1 MDNEIIEAFNKFKNS
16 GKIEDYLEYRRIIKE
31 KEQKKRWSNMIK
43 EFEGIIVSETPY
55 SESSKIINILTK
67 EGIIGV
73 MAKGA
78 KRLKSPF
85 RTTTEKFSLGT
96 FNVYFHEGKLST
108 LISADIINPLNN
120 IKTDIVKIG
129 YLTYICELSYQTAK
143 QKTDSN
149 IYTILK
155 SAILKMENGLDPMV
169 ITNILELKMLDYLGV
184 KIDLDKCIKC
194 GDTENI
200 ITISGDAGGYLCK
213 DCRTNE
219 IIYDI
224 KTIKMFRL
232 YYYVEIDS
240 ITDLKISE
248 SVANNINKI
257 LTDYYD
263 RYTGL
268 YLKSKEFLKS
278 VTY

>member
-1 MDNEIIEAFNKFKNS
+1 
-16 GKIEDYLEYRRIIKE
+16 
-31 KEQKKRWSNMIK
+31 MIK

-55 SESSKIINILTK
+55 SESSKILNILTE

-78 KRLKSPF
+78 KRLKSPL
-85 RTTTEKFSLGT
+85 RPVTDKFSLIT
-96 FNVYFHEGKLST
+96 FNCYYHEKKLST
-108 LISADIINPLNN
+108 LISADVINPLNN

-143 QKTDSN
+143 QNNDKN
-149 IYTILK
+149 IYKILK
-155 SAILKMENGLDPMV
+155 SAILKMEEGLDSLV

-184 KIDLDKCIKC
+184 KIDLDRCIKC
-194 GDTENI
+194 GESKDI
-200 ITISGDAGGYLCK
+200 ITISGDEGGYICK
-213 DCRTNE
+213 KCRTNE

-224 KTIKMFRL
+224 KTIKMFRI

-240 ITDLKISE
+240 ISDLKIS
-248 SVANNINKI
+248 SVVVNNINKI

-268 YLKSKEFLKS
+268 YLKSKDFLKS
-278 VTY
+278 ITY

>member
-1 MDNEIIEAFNKFKNS
+1 
-16 GKIEDYLEYRRIIKE
+16 
-31 KEQKKRWSNMIK
+31 MIR

-55 SESSKIINILTK
+55 SESSKIINILTR
-67 EGIIGV
+67 EGIIGI

-96 FNVYFHEGKLST
+96 FNVYYHEGKLST
-108 LISADIINPLNN
+108 LISADVLNPLNN

-143 QKTDSN
+143 QNNDSN
-149 IYTILK
+149 IFSILK
-155 SAILKMENGLDPMV
+155 SAIIKIENGLDPMA

-194 GDTENI
+194 GETKDI
-200 ITISGDAGGYLCK
+200 VTISGDTGGYLCK
-213 DCRTNE
+213 KCRTNE

-232 YYYVEIDS
+232 YYYVDINS
-240 ITDLKISE
+240 ITDLKISDD
-248 SVANNINKI
+248 VANNINKI

-268 YLKSKEFLKS
+268 YLKSKDFLKS